1 MILLLP
7 AAPLWLLGGVAGLA
21 GALPYLETWE
31 ITATVAAVLLLIAAV
46 AAAGW
51 KQRRKAAGRR
61 LVSLAV
67 WLWFALGFFC
77 LSIHY

>member
-21 GALPYLETWE
+21 GALPYLETRG
-31 ITATVAAVLLLIAAV
+31 AVAVAAVLILIAAA

-51 KQRRKAAGRR
+51 KLRRKTAGRR
-61 LVSLAV
+61 LVSFAV